1 MSASL
6 RQLPRSRP
14 SAGRNGPGGG
24 LEPSRPRRRR
34 LARAAVAAACA
45 VCAVALGAAP
55 ADDPYGQTVTEVR
68 IQGNESIAES
78 RIRAKLLTRPGR
90 PLDPDVVDR
99 DFRALKNTQWFSHVR
114 ATYLDDPDRGGI
126 ILIYKVEEM
135 PVIEAVEYRGR
146 SAISEKKLEESTG
159 LNAGARADTIRTRAA
174 VAQIRRLY
182 EEKGYLQAEVRLLEG
197 GDPGD
202 RRVVFEIF
210 EGPKFA
216 VGGVDF
222 EGNTVFSDA
231 TLRTKIHTKPPIL
244 GLIGGRYEAEGPEE
258 DARRIVEAYQAI
270 GYFECQCTPVVRHGD
285 RVGDLR
291 LSFVISEGPQYTV
304 RQITFDGHE
313 LLSEDEL
320 RDGLVLHS
328 GQPFRDNLRQRD
340 LMTLTER
347 YTAIGCI
354 DIDIAPEPR
363 FTDTPGVVD
372 LVYHINE
379 GERYLLGKINIKGNE
394 RTKAKVVLR
403 ELAAAGLLPG
413 EPLDGR
419 RLETAKK
426 RLANLNYF
434 ITDPQQGDPIQLRI
448 TNRRGPDMPYGE
460 IALPELDDIV
470 RQAGLP
476 GFDAGAGAGGMP
488 PEDPDVSPASADGPL
503 QTTRFQAPDDFE
515 PPVPELPPL
524 PPAGEPLAPGDGPAS
539 VVPFGSGGAF
549 DPAPGDLPPIEVPP
563 IDSPAPFPG
572 VGVVPAPP
580 PGDGTPRGTFPTLP
594 GTNFSDV
601 GPDRQEPYANRSL
614 ADIATQAEPRG
625 GGRSFAD
632 LDVEVQEAPTGRI
645 LLGIGAT
652 SFGGL
657 SGNFILH
664 ERNFDLFNVPR
675 SFRELLNGQAFRG
688 AGQELRIE
696 LSPGTLINRAVV
708 SFREPDLFN
717 RRIGLNASGYTFSR
731 FYPDFNEARGGG
743 RFALGKQFGTQ
754 TYADLAVRVED
765 VNISGFRTPAPAEFY
780 AVSGS
785 TFLTTLRPSIH
796 FDNRNDPFLP
806 SEGSY
811 LEFAYEQGWG
821 DFTFPKFTVEGRQHF
836 TIWQRPDLTGKHILS
851 MRGFFGVSGR
861 DTPLY
866 ERFYAGDFRSLR
878 GFAYRGVGPFILGSN
893 VGGIMTLLGSLEYQ
907 FPLTANDQF
916 QAVVF
921 TDTGTVENDYSISN
935 YRVAVGTGLRVT
947 LPALGPLPLAFDIAF
962 PIVKGPDDRER
973 VFTFFIGA
981 FY

>member
-6 RQLPRSRP
+6 RHRPRSPRT
-14 SAGRNGPGGG
+14 SGRRDPDGT
-24 LEPSRPRRRR
+24 PSRRPDAARPTISA
-34 LARAAVAAACA
+34 LALCLL
-45 VCAVALGAAP
+45 ALGAAGS
-55 ADDPYGQTVTEVR
+55 DDPYGRLVTEVR
-68 IQGNESIAES
+68 IQGNESIAEP
-78 RIRAKLLTRPGR
+78 RIRAKILTRPGR
-90 PLDPDVVDR
+90 PLDPDVVDS
-99 DFRALKNTQWFSHVR
+99 DFRTLKNTQWFSHVR
-114 ATYLDDPDRGGI
+114 ATFLDDPERGGI
-126 ILIYKVEEM
+126 VLIYKVEEM
-135 PVIEAVEYRGR
+135 PVIESVEYRGR
-146 SAISEKKLEESTG
+146 SAISESKLEESTG
-159 LNAGARADTIRTRAA
+159 LKAGARADSIRTRSA
-174 VAQIRRLY
+174 VSQIRRLY

-197 GDPGD
+197 GDPED

-210 EGPKFA
+210 EGPRFKVGA
-216 VGGVDF
+216 VEF

-231 TLRTKIHTKPPIL
+231 SLMTKIRTKPPIL
-244 GLIGGRYEAEGPEE
+244 GLIGGRYDSEGPEE
-258 DARRIVEAYQAI
+258 DARKVVELYQSI
-270 GYFECQCTPVVRHGD
+270 GYFECQCTPVVRHDD

-291 LSFVISEGPQYTV
+291 LSFVISEGPEYSV
-304 RQITFDGHE
+304 RNVTFDGHE
-313 LLSEDEL
+313 LLSEEEL
-320 RDGLVLHS
+320 REGLVLHS
-328 GQPFRDNLRQRD
+328 GEPFKDNLRQRD

-347 YTAIGCI
+347 YTAVGCI
-354 DIDIAPEPR
+354 DIDIQPEPR

-372 LVYHINE
+372 LVYNINE
-379 GERYLLGKINIKGNE
+379 GERFLLGRINIKGNE
-394 RTKAKVVLR
+394 RTRAKVILR
-403 ELAAAGLLPG
+403 ELTASGLLPG

-419 RLETAKK
+419 RLEAARK
-426 RLANLNYF
+426 RLGNLNYF
-434 ITDPQQGDPIQLRI
+434 VTDPQQGDPIKLMI

-460 IALPELDDIV
+460 IALPELDEIIQQARFQQGPDPADEADSDHVEAGPV
-470 RQAGLP
+470 RR
-476 GFDAGAGAGGMP
+476 
-488 PEDPDVSPASADGPL
+488 
-503 QTTRFQAPDDFE
+503 TRFQTPEDFA
-515 PPVPELPPL
+515 PPVPDLPPL
-524 PPAGEPLAPGDGPAS
+524 PPAGSVPLAPGEGPAS

-549 DPAPGDLPPIEVPP
+549 DPAPGALPPIDVPP
-563 IDSPAPFPG
+563 IAAPGPR
-572 VGVVPAPP
+572 VVPAPP
-580 PGDGTPRGTFPTLP
+580 RSSDGTPRGTFPTMP
-594 GTNFSDV
+594 GTNYSDV

-614 ADIATQAEPRG
+614 ADIATQVEPRG

-645 LLGIGAT
+645 LLGVGAT

-688 AGQELRIE
+688 AGQEFRLE

-717 RRIGLNASGYTFSR
+717 RRIGLNVSGYTFSR

-765 VNISGFRTPAPAEFY
+765 VNISDFRTPAPAEFY

-785 TFLTTLRPSIH
+785 TFLATLRPSIH

-836 TIWQRPDLTGKHILS
+836 TIRERPDQTGKHILS
-851 MRGFFGVSGR
+851 MRGFFGISGQ

-878 GFAYRGVGPFILGSN
+878 GFAYRGVGPYILGSN

-921 TDTGTVENDYSISN
+921 TDTGTVENSYSITD

-962 PIVKGPDDRER
+962 PVVKGPDDRER